1 MQQDN
6 CGMHTKW
13 LETNHQ
19 IKNMKIVIVGGGT
32 AGWIAACYYARFNQN
47 LKNEIVVIESSKIPT
62 IGAGEGS
69 TGIFTKIVNNHFTKL
84 GINEIDFLNKTS
96 STLKLGIRFKNWNGD
111 DKDFLSPIQPTET
124 TISSVDSHVLVSHI
138 LGDYFDSSAS
148 GYLMNNDYST
158 YSNSGSTIM
167 GHSYHFDAQKVGEY
181 FKEYAMKAGVKCV
194 DTEVITLNKNK
205 TTGELDSIETPIGNV
220 SADFWVD
227 CSGFSRVLIGPMG
240 GGWKSYS
247 DYLPTNSAIPYIHQ
261 YEINETPKLET
272 LAWAMPNGWMWQI
285 PTQDRYGCGYVY
297 SDKFTTYDNAVDE
310 LIKIT
315 GRKIEPLRNIKFDCG
330 RVETPWVKN
339 VVAIGLAQGFVEPL
353 EATSIHATIVQLD
366 FLLTNTTNFNLE
378 KESTIFDSNINRYN
392 EFVGRFFD
400 DIKDLIQIHYMTDRE
415 DTPFWKYCKYEMKRT
430 DNVKDIL
437 NICKHRSPSMLD
449 FNFYHGSGNWG
460 VWCWTL
466 IGLGHLTKEVA
477 KNTLKAYNNTD
488 EQILNTFNGIKNRNF
503 KNSIRCMSSKDFM
516 KTLLNKKLGK

>member
-1 MQQDN
+1 
-6 CGMHTKW
+6 
-13 LETNHQ
+13 
-19 IKNMKIVIVGGGT
+19 MKIVIVGGGT

-181 FKEYAMKAGVKCV
+181 FKEYAMKAGVKCI

-205 TTGELDSIETPIGNV
+205 ITGELDFIVTPIGNI

-261 YEINETPKLET
+261 YETNETPKLET

-285 PTQDRYGCGYVY
+285 PTQERYGCGYVY
-297 SDKFTTYDNAVDE
+297 SDKFTTYNNAVDE

-330 RVETPWVKN
+330 RVENPWVKN

-400 DIKDLIQIHYMTDRE
+400 DIRDLIQIHYMTDRE

-503 KNSIRCMSSKDFM
+503 KNSIRCMSSEDFM

>member
-1 MQQDN
+1 
-6 CGMHTKW
+6 
-13 LETNHQ
+13 
-19 IKNMKIVIVGGGT
+19 MKIVIVGGGT
-32 AGWIAACYYARFNQN
+32 AGWIAACYFARFNQN
-47 LKNEIVVIESSKIPT
+47 SKNEIVVIESSKIPT

-69 TGIFTKIVNNHFTKL
+69 TGIFTKIVNSHFTRF
-84 GINEIDFLNKTS
+84 GIDEIDFLNKTS

-111 DKDFLSPIQPTET
+111 GKDFLSPVQPTET

-138 LGDYFDSSAS
+138 LGDYADSSPS
-148 GYLMNNDYST
+148 GYLMNNDLST
-158 YSNSGSTIM
+158 YSKSGSTIM
-167 GHSYHFDAQKVGEY
+167 GHSYHFDAKKVGEY
-181 FKEYAMKAGVKCV
+181 FKEYAMLAGVKCV

-205 TTGELDSIETPIGNV
+205 ITGELDFIVTPIGNI

-261 YEINETPKLET
+261 YETNETPKLET

-285 PTQDRYGCGYVY
+285 PTQERYGCGYVY

-310 LIKIT
+310 LIQTT

-339 VVAIGLAQGFVEPL
+339 VVAIGLSQGFVEPL

-366 FLLTNTTNFNLE
+366 FLLTNTTNFALE
-378 KESTIFDSNINRYN
+378 KENTIFDSNINRYN

-415 DTPFWKYCKYEMKRT
+415 DTPFWKYCKYEMKKT

-477 KNTLKAYNNTD
+477 KNTLNAYNNTD
-488 EQILNTFNGIKNRNF
+488 EQILNVFNGIKNRNF